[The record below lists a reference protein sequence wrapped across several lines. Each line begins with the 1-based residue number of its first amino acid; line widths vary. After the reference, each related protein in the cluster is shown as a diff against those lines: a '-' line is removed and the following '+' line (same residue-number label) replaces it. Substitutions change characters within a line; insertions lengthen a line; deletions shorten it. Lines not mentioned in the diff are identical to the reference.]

1 IVLKL
6 ILDEI
11 KTANKKWENKNKIP
25 PLESSRNGHKIKIK
39 NIEKNSLY
47 LFYSTPNTVMDKLKN
62 YIYIENKQQRIDD
75 FFENEGQD

>member
-1 IVLKL
+1 M
-6 ILDEI
+6 
-11 KTANKKWENKNKIP
+11 KTTII
-25 PLESSRNGHKIKIK
+25 GDVKIK

-75 FFENEGQD
+75 FFENKGQD